1 MTLSPTIG
9 EFGEYLIYSI
19 KFLLSRSFPSIIIK
33 IDDSL
38 LNSKTGHSKSNKLK
52 DAALDYALTNRQN
65 NDVAG
70 LEIANS
76 IQAAEANKTNEA
88 WTGTSM
94 SYAGGTLLN
103 EAQRKYFANLNMDIK
118 PV

>member
-1 MTLSPTIG
+1 MKITKPTVEGDI
-9 EFGEYLIYSI
+9 FM
-19 KFLLSRSFPSIIIK
+19 KN
-33 IDDSL
+33 DSL

-52 DAALDYALTNRQN
+52 DAALDYALTNGQN

-76 IQAAEANKTNEA
+76 IQAAEANKTNAA